1 MANRDRFADAA
12 TDNSQ
17 FVSREEAMSDVDFRV
32 GTLADEARMD
42 AAAGRP
48 TAGTASDYADV
59 TGDIHRRK

>member
-1 MANRDRFADAA
+1 MVLRDIAADCA
-12 TDNSQ
+12 TDNSEYLT
-17 FVSREEAMSDVDFRV
+17 REEAMIDVDFRV

-59 TGDIHRRK
+59 TGDIHRRQ